1 MCTLL
6 QTELDIADEQILD
19 AMASLN
25 AARSGISSPA
35 AVDDSRSRSASAE
48 QFTLVHD
55 LMTLVMT
62 KYGHIPAVTQA
73 KILWDQNQQDRA
85 DATPSSSTAAQRD
98 REKVVVLDRQD
109 IMTAT
114 VEFKSTL
121 RRLTRTLSSKSPD
134 SSLGWDARELWDH
147 ALFIPPPEDIQD
159 LNRDVRALCA
169 LVEDHIIQQRLAP
182 AVPVTH
188 ASVQTDISACVSF
201 SPRKRANGFRLIALP
216 ATYDFDAVVATA
228 AADHK
233 ATVDPKTNQLA
244 RDMDVQTQRILQE
257 DHQELLDTFLPEGFR
272 LFVQS
277 IPADYVPHQLSLA
290 VVHAIISYVF
300 NEMWLLVQEEH
311 QRYPR
316 KFCATTS
323 SDLVI
328 PLASAHEY
336 LYRIYLR
343 HFRVASFVTCRLLDL
358 LISASRLDT
367 QSCKVQLFCRLLN
380 LPGVDPL
387 APDAFWFVLKSL
399 HLLQR
404 ACVATANYFLLDG
417 DGENEF
423 VPQSSAMEALGSLFH
438 GASNDVMKRLRL
450 RLSGLASVYG
460 SMWIPAYSV
469 MEFVL
474 EEWKAAQESLLFSM
488 EAQVMAAMEAVGAHP
503 SASDTPMQ
511 LVSFEAF
518 CHVFVNLRLKTNR
531 LEAAQ
536 AYRQLLSQSIRCT
549 ESTIQPYAVNGI
561 SANRFHHNWIEML
574 MHVVNQA
581 QQQQYITPTLHANAS
596 ATAAANAMNPGV
608 HLGPPA
614 EAMLNM
620 NRQLSIR
627 FLRATWEQTKKDIIR
642 ALDSKFHDVGL
653 QVRLVQQMDSIV
665 KENDTGVQIGW
676 KSFQQLIEISFTR

>member
-1 MCTLL
+1 
-6 QTELDIADEQILD
+6 
-19 AMASLN
+19 
-25 AARSGISSPA
+25 
-35 AVDDSRSRSASAE
+35 
-48 QFTLVHD
+48 
-55 LMTLVMT
+55 MTLVMA
-62 KYGHIPAVTQA
+62 KYGHLHAVTQA
-73 KILWDQNQQDRA
+73 KCLWDQNQQDKT
-85 DATPSSSTAAQRD
+85 DVMPTSSTAAKSD

-121 RRLTRTLSSKSPD
+121 RRLTRILSSKSPD
-134 SSLGWDARELWDH
+134 SSLGWDSRELWDH

-159 LNRDVRALCA
+159 LNRDVRKLCA
-169 LVEDHIIQQRLAP
+169 HVEDHIIQQRLAP

-201 SPRKRANGFRLIALP
+201 APRKRANGFRLIALP
-216 ATYDFDAVVATA
+216 ATFDFEAVAETA
-228 AADHK
+228 AAEHK
-233 ATVDPKTNQLA
+233 AAVDAKTTQLSE
-244 RDMDVQTQRILQE
+244 MDVQTQRILQE
-257 DHQELLDTFLPEGFR
+257 DHQELLDTFLPAGFR
-272 LFVQS
+272 PFVQS
-277 IPADYVPHQLSLA
+277 IPAEYVPHQLSLA

-316 KFCATTS
+316 KFCATTTN
-323 SDLVI
+323 DLVV

-343 HFRVASFVTCRLLDL
+343 HFRVAGFVTCRLMDL

-404 ACVATANYFLLDG
+404 ACVATGNYFLLDG

-423 VPQSSAMEALGSLFH
+423 VPHASATEALVSLFH

-460 SMWIPAYSV
+460 SMWIPAYSI

-474 EEWKAAQESLLFSM
+474 EEWRAAQESLLFSV

-518 CHVFVNLRLKTNR
+518 CQVFANLHLKANR

-536 AYRQLLSQSIRCT
+536 AYRQLLSQSIKHA
-549 ESTIQPYAVNGI
+549 ESAGQPYAVNGI
-561 SANRFHHNWIEML
+561 SANHFHYNWIDML
-574 MHVVNQA
+574 TRAVNQT
-581 QQQQYITPTLHANAS
+581 QQQQYITPALHANAS

-608 HLGPPA
+608 HLGPPS
-614 EAMLNM
+614 EAMQTS
-620 NRQLSIR
+620 NRQLSTR
-627 FLRATWEQTKKDIIR
+627 FLRTTWEQTKKETIR
-642 ALDSKFHDVGL
+642 ALDIKFHDVGL

-665 KENDTGVQIGW
+665 KEHDIAVQIGW
-676 KSFQQLIEISFTR
+676 KSFQQLIEIAFTR